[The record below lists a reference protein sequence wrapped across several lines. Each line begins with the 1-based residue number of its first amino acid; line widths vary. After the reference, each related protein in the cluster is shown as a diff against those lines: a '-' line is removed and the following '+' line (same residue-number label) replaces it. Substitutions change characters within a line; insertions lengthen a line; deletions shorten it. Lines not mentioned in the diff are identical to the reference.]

1 MSQQHL
7 LLDFCP
13 QPLQN
18 RAMGRPIIQV
28 ESHNMR
34 TDRITKALD
43 SSTKGQGECSSNTRH
58 CTICTWVPDTRVF
71 TWYPIPGYFAWV
83 PGYQETSMVWG
94 FFRNYFWGKLYQK

>member
-18 RAMGRPIIQV
+18 KAMGRPIIQV

-34 TDRITKALD
+34 TDRTYFLAILTFLVKRCVYFIMYFDDNEWGHKARENEM
-43 SSTKGQGECSSNTRH
+43 SGTVVEVH
-58 CTICTWVPDTRVF
+58 
-71 TWYPIPGYFAWV
+71 
-83 PGYQETSMVWG
+83 E
-94 FFRNYFWGKLYQK
+94 

>member
-34 TDRITKALD
+34 TDRTSIFNLNAVNMIERFTILSLSLKQIMRHMVNVLMGP
-43 SSTKGQGECSSNTRH
+43 KCSVWFLAWYFFKPESK
-58 CTICTWVPDTRVF
+58 PDRTPNQNQYL
-71 TWYPIPGYFAWV
+71 THG
-83 PGYQETSMVWG
+83 
-94 FFRNYFWGKLYQK
+94 

>member
-34 TDRITKALD
+34 TDRSESEGLIGVDQD
-43 SSTKGQGECSSNTRH
+43 SVQAIQYGKWIISAHR
-58 CTICTWVPDTRVF
+58 
-71 TWYPIPGYFAWV
+71 FA
-83 PGYQETSMVWG
+83 
-94 FFRNYFWGKLYQK
+94 

>member
-34 TDRITKALD
+34 TDRTQILTFFCQAAQIRCVLVEIEFDTYHHATIVYLSKAYIL
-43 SSTKGQGECSSNTRH
+43 
-58 CTICTWVPDTRVF
+58 P
-71 TWYPIPGYFAWV
+71 
-83 PGYQETSMVWG
+83 
-94 FFRNYFWGKLYQK
+94 

>member
-34 TDRITKALD
+34 TDRTMDVIRFSDALI
-43 SSTKGQGECSSNTRH
+43 GQDE
-58 CTICTWVPDTRVF
+58 VLRV
-71 TWYPIPGYFAWV
+71 IKSK
-83 PGYQETSMVWG
+83 QS
-94 FFRNYFWGKLYQK
+94 

>member
-34 TDRITKALD
+34 TDRIKCLHPHKTRGVGGLAYEYAIN
-43 SSTKGQGECSSNTRH
+43 QGVLKMH
-58 CTICTWVPDTRVF
+58 
-71 TWYPIPGYFAWV
+71 A
-83 PGYQETSMVWG
+83 
-94 FFRNYFWGKLYQK
+94 